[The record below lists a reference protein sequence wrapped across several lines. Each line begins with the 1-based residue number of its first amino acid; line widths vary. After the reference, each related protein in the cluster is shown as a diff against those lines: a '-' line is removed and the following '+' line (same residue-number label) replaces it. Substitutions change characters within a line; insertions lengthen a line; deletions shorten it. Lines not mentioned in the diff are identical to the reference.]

1 MINPNIDSLQLW
13 EVLLKKIAI
22 TQLGKIKVNKYLN
35 KKSKIV

>member
-1 MINPNIDSLQLW
+1 MIIPNIDSLQLW

>member
-1 MINPNIDSLQLW
+1 MIIPNIDSLQPQ

-22 TQLGKIKVNKYLN
+22 AQLGKIKVNKYLN